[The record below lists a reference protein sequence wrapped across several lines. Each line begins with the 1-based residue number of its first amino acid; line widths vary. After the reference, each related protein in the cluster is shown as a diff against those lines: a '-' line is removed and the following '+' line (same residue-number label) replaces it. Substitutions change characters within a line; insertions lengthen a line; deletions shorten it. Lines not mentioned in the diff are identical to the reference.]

1 MIKNLNKKKITL
13 IAAGLVVLFALL
25 AIALPYNIGRYLGNV
40 FTITSITVFM
50 LTMNNAINKL
60 GTYLSYKHTNLLK
73 ENSTQ
78 VGSKGYRLKPY
89 SIYKNRKNFY
99 AKNDAEVTRLVDLAI
114 RSFFLNFWIFP
125 ALFIISMLVIMGVK

>member
-1 MIKNLNKKKITL
+1 MNKKKITL

-60 GTYLSYKHTNLLK
+60 GTYLSYKYTNLLK

>member
-1 MIKNLNKKKITL
+1 MIKNMNKKKITL

-78 VGSKGYRLKPY
+78 VGSKGYRL
-89 SIYKNRKNFY
+89 
-99 AKNDAEVTRLVDLAI
+99 
-114 RSFFLNFWIFP
+114 
-125 ALFIISMLVIMGVK
+125 

>member
-1 MIKNLNKKKITL
+1 MDKKKITL
-13 IAAGLVVLFALL
+13 IALVLVVVFAIL
-25 AIALPYNIGRYLGNV
+25 AVVLPYTIGRFLGNI

-60 GTYLSYKHTNLLK
+60 GTHLSYRHPNLLK

-78 VGSKGYRLKPY
+78 VGNKGFRLKPY
-89 SIYKNRKNFY
+89 SIYKNRKDFY

-114 RSFFLNFWIFP
+114 RSFFLNLWIFP
-125 ALFIISMLVIMGVK
+125 ALFIISMLVVMVTT